1 MSDQQPELELV
12 ESPRHGEL
20 PPAALR
26 WRADMSLFDF
36 ETTASLEPVE
46 GIIGQ
51 RRALDAMRIGAEI
64 PSPGYNI
71 FVSGLSGT
79 GRLST
84 VKNILERMQTEKADL
99 YDLGYVNNFSDP
111 DRPCVIRLPK
121 GRVRALRADM
131 KDAIAYLRSR
141 IPALFEDEKYRKGRS
156 RIIERFQ
163 ERERVMVA
171 EFEEKIRPQG
181 FILGQRQTGS
191 ATQPEIVPLVDDT
204 PYPIDELDA
213 LVREKKLTVEEG
225 RRINEK
231 FQDLQEDLFD
241 LMKRGRTLAHD
252 FQRKMIDYE
261 RGATTM
267 LVSVTLEE
275 IAASY
280 PYGSV
285 KKFLREVRNDILENL
300 DLFKPQ
306 REAAPKPE
314 GQEET
319 KAEQDEIEIGDPFHI
334 YDINILLDNAET
346 TQRPVIIERNP
357 TFVNLFGT
365 IERSTDDQG
374 SWTSDFSSIK
384 GGSILQADGG
394 YLIINALDA
403 LSEPGVWKMMKR
415 VLLHRKIQIQPL
427 ESIFQSSGQISTALK
442 PEEIR
447 SNVKVLMIG
456 PPELYQGLFHMEED
470 FRKIFKINAQ
480 FDYEI
485 HRTDDL
491 LIQYARFVR
500 KLTDEE
506 ELLPFDAQGVAAIIE
521 YAVERAGGMGKISLR
536 FSDIADI
543 MREASFWAR
552 QEQAAMV
559 TREHVDRA
567 LAMMVDRNSMWKE
580 KVMEQIDE
588 GTLMIDITGRRVGQ
602 INGLAVYD
610 FGQVSFGKP
619 TRITAT
625 VSVGQGGILNI
636 EREARLSGSIY
647 NKGTLILSGFF
658 RNRFAQ
664 EQPLSFSASIVFEQS
679 YGGIEGDSASS
690 TEVYALLSALSGVP
704 IRQDLAVTGSVN
716 QWGEIQPIGGV
727 KEKVEGFYDVCRR
740 RQLTGAQGAL
750 IPIQNVPELM
760 LREDVVAAVA
770 EGNFHIYAVSS
781 IDQGIE
787 ILTGIAAGQRN
798 EQGEYPEGTINYL
811 VEKRLRSL
819 ADKLRKVFPYL
830 PGETTS
836 IIATQISNT
845 GSEEG

>member
-1 MSDQQPELELV
+1 MSHQQPELV
-12 ESPRHGEL
+12 PATPHGEL
-20 PPAALR
+20 PTAALR
-26 WRADMSLFDF
+26 WRADTSLFDF
-36 ETTASLEPVE
+36 ATTTSLEPIE
-46 GIIGQ
+46 GVIGQ
-51 RRALDAMRIGAEI
+51 RRALDAMEIGAEI
-64 PSPGYNI
+64 ASPGYNI

-79 GRLST
+79 GRLT
-84 VKNILERMQTEKADL
+84 TIKNILDRMQTEKADL

-131 KDAIAYLRSR
+131 KDAMAYLRSR
-141 IPALFEDEKYRKGRS
+141 IPALFEDEKFRKGRH
-156 RIIERFQ
+156 RIVERFQ
-163 ERERVMVA
+163 ERERNMVM
-171 EFEEKIRPQG
+171 EFEQKIKPQG
-181 FILGQRQTGS
+181 FILGQRQNGTV
-191 ATQPEIVPLVDDT
+191 TQPEIVPLVDGA
-204 PYPIDELDA
+204 PHPIEELEGM
-213 LVREKKLTVEEG
+213 VREKKLTVEQG
-225 RRINEK
+225 REINEK
-231 FQDLQEDLFD
+231 FQELQEDLFD
-241 LMKRGRTLAHD
+241 LMKRGRVLAHD
-252 FQRKMIDYE
+252 YQRKMIDFE
-261 RGATTM
+261 RGAVTM
-267 LVSVTLEE
+267 IVSVTLEE

-306 REAAPKPE
+306 RENILNPRGE
-314 GQEET
+314 NQQQSEQE
-319 KAEQDEIEIGDPFHI
+319 EIEIGDPFHI
-334 YDINILLDNAET
+334 YDINILLNNTET

-365 IERSTDDQG
+365 IERSMDEQG
-374 SWTSDFSSIK
+374 GWVSDFSSIK
-384 GGSILQADGG
+384 AGSILQADGG

-427 ESIFQSSGQISTALK
+427 ESIFQSSGQVSTAMK

-447 SNVKVLMIG
+447 SNVKVIMIG

-491 LIQYARFVR
+491 LLQYARFIR
-500 KLTDEE
+500 KLTEEE
-506 ELLPFDAQGVAAIIE
+506 ELLPFDPQGVAAIIE

-543 MREASFWAR
+543 LREASFWAQR
-552 QEQAAMV
+552 DQSAV
-559 TREHVDRA
+559 VSRRHVDKA

-580 KVMEQIDE
+580 KVIEQIDE
-588 GTLMIDITGRRVGQ
+588 GTLMIDITGKRIGQ

-610 FGQVSFGKP
+610 LGQVSFGKP

-636 EREARLSGSIY
+636 EREARLSGSVY
-647 NKGTLILSGFF
+647 NKGTLILIGFF

-664 EQPLSFSASIVFEQS
+664 DQSLSFSASIVFEQS
-679 YGGIEGDSASS
+679 YGGIDGDSASS

-704 IRQDLAVTGSVN
+704 IRQDLSVTGSVN

-727 KEKVEGFYDVCRR
+727 KEKIEGFYDVCCRR
-740 RQLTGAQGAL
+740 ELTGTQGVL

-770 EGNFHIYAVSS
+770 EGKFHIYAVST

-787 ILTGIAAGQRN
+787 ILTGIAAGERDQN
-798 EQGEYPEGTINYL
+798 GHYPAGTINGL
-811 VEKRLRSL
+811 VEGRLRTL
-819 ADKLRKVFPYL
+819 ADKLRKGFPYL
-830 PGETTS
+830 LGESTS
-836 IIATQISNT
+836 IISTEVSNT